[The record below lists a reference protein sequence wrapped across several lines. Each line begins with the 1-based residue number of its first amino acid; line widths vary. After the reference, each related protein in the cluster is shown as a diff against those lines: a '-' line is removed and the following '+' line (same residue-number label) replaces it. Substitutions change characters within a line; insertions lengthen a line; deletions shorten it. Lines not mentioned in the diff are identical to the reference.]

1 MAKGKRKRMNTE
13 SSAYDSWRL
22 DNTKAMNSCLES
34 EQATNAY
41 PGIFTHSQTVTV
53 EKITAP

>member
-41 PGIFTHSQTVTV
+41 PGIFTHSQT